1 MNSVDVI
8 IYVDTNHYELT
19 PEKLKDYI
27 RSQTSETIDIKE
39 RVSLEIEGLSRLA
52 GHFQIQGKFDE
63 HKEVVE
69 MLRMEY
75 GLWTDGHIPL
85 TRYSDRSFV
94 YEIIEQECKKQ
105 DEKWGIQKHSTP
117 KWNMI
122 FDEEKGEMCKAYIEG
137 RRDEF
142 MGELIQMAALIVQWL
157 NCESYRNN
165 KDE

>member
-1 MNSVDVI
+1 MNSADVI
-8 IYVDTNHYELT
+8 TYVDKNHHVLT
-19 PEKLKDYI
+19 PEKLKDHI
-27 RSQTSETIDIKE
+27 RAQGVEPVLD
-39 RVSLEIEGLSRLA
+39 RQVLEMEGLSRLA
-52 GHFQIQGKFDE
+52 GHFQIQGRFDE

-69 MLRMEY
+69 ILRMEY
-75 GLWTDGHIPL
+75 GLWTDGHIPFQKY
-85 TRYSDRSFV
+85 TDRSFV

-165 KDE
+165 NGDQ